1 MESLVN
7 LQVIIANDNMKYLET
22 LQKFLPTLE
31 EGTAQD
37 IMQILPD
44 MVGCLYMIFS
54 YSRYFNNKEIMT
66 NLIKKITNQMIKN
79 CKYNI
84 VNMKKLNN
92 GFSKPA

>member
-1 MESLVN
+1 
-7 LQVIIANDNMKYLET
+7 
-22 LQKFLPTLE
+22 
-31 EGTAQD
+31 
-37 IMQILPD
+37 
-44 MVGCLYMIFS
+44 MIFS